1 MSGHFQLSDG
11 EEPGQV
17 CFSVGTEQ
25 WDGDISSGCRTI
37 NLNQSGRYNDIDDD
51 DDDDEKECVMEA
63 PANEDNELDTLLL
76 LGQVSNNKISLF
88 ITMINI
94 LVS

>member
-1 MSGHFQLSDG
+1 MSASGSG
-11 EEPGQV
+11 
-17 CFSVGTEQ
+17 
-25 WDGDISSGCRTI
+25 SSFF
-37 NLNQSGRYNDIDDD
+37 DDDDDDDDDYDDND